1 MPKYQKDDL
10 PHKYQQMYSFGLT
23 AMTPEAFDVWCENA
37 IASSDKVTMLKPLPD
52 NAIKKT
58 PQVNVK
64 NVISQARDAVSGY
77 STSNGARKA
86 VEALADAL
94 EQII

>member
-1 MPKYQKDDL
+1 MRKEDLHPLHQAQYGAVKFALGPAAFKRWYDHMLSLKDVPQDQWGEI
-10 PHKYQQMYSFGLT
+10 KISDYKIVTQTDVQQ
-23 AMTPEAFDVWCENA
+23 
-37 IASSDKVTMLKPLPD
+37 
-52 NAIKKT
+52 
-58 PQVNVK
+58 
-64 NVISQARDAVSGY
+64 AVSSARQAVAGY